1 MWLLYYISTV
11 ALIEELGGLFNPI
24 NADVGS
30 LEIVEMGL
38 LEQILIWDTWSIK
51 LQCKERQWL

>member
-1 MWLLYYISTV
+1 MV